1 MINSVNDSDY
11 KEEILLLFKKYLKI
25 SQQSDTNSE
34 EDEMIRTLGLKNINL
49 SDQDLKIISDLYL
62 NLEISEE
69 EIIQL
74 LKN

>member
-1 MINSVNDSDY
+1 MKNSVNDSDY
-11 KEEILLLFKKYLKI
+11 KQEILLLFKKYLKI

-49 SDQDLKIISDLYL
+49 RDEDFKIISDLYL

>member
-11 KEEILLLFKKYLKI
+11 KQEILLLFKKYLKI